1 MISVS
6 QKTNNTCKNQ
16 YKLVRSFSKFSVEE
30 IIKDLQINFNEFW
43 QKIPTITDKN
53 VETIFEQ
60 FYSLIHQN
68 TVEFA
73 YISTSGGL
81 QKSADIR
88 ELPM

>member
-1 MISVS
+1 MFYFCLNHVNLKPPKFFTSTTLICFLNFLALR
-6 QKTNNTCKNQ
+6 TT
-16 YKLVRSFSKFSVEE
+16 KFSM
-30 IIKDLQINFNEFW
+30 KINLYFTVLTNRT
-43 QKIPTITDKN
+43 PR
-53 VETIFEQ
+53 
-60 FYSLIHQN
+60 S

>member
-1 MISVS
+1 MKKGV
-6 QKTNNTCKNQ
+6 
-16 YKLVRSFSKFSVEE
+16 VG
-30 IIKDLQINFNEFW
+30 IIERKARRDYPLEYHL
-43 QKIPTITDKN
+43 TT
-53 VETIFEQ
+53 ESEAALESHRG
-60 FYSLIHQN
+60 YN

>member
-1 MISVS
+1 MQNVKPI
-6 QKTNNTCKNQ
+6 NQ
-16 YKLVRSFSKFSVEE
+16 
-30 IIKDLQINFNEFW
+30 
-43 QKIPTITDKN
+43 
-53 VETIFEQ
+53 IF
-60 FYSLIHQN
+60 I

>member
-1 MISVS
+1 MQMEKTVEWSKKISLADRKYNRTK
-6 QKTNNTCKNQ
+6 KTC
-16 YKLVRSFSKFSVEE
+16 RSH
-30 IIKDLQINFNEFW
+30 IKTW
-43 QKIPTITDKN
+43 Y
-53 VETIFEQ
+53 IFV
-60 FYSLIHQN
+60 Y